1 MEHARHNTQLHTVT
15 VWRNLLLV
23 GLGLSLASN
32 LVLGVVVLDKRQSV
46 IVVPSPAGRTYRL
59 GENVNAAYLEDM
71 SRDVALTFLN
81 VNPETTDYVRNAI
94 LKIADPAFYG
104 EFKRLFDVWM
114 VEIRNRKLS
123 TAFYPT
129 ALTADTRDLS
139 VRVSG
144 VLKSFIGKA
153 EVDSEALTYLIG
165 FNNVAGRLTLS
176 RFEEEKKPN
185 EKENGH

>member
-32 LVLGVVVLDKRQSV
+32 LVLCIVVLNKHQSI
-46 IVVPSPAGRTYRL
+46 IVVPSPAGQTYRL
-59 GENVNAAYLEDM
+59 GETVNAAYLEDM
-71 SRDVALTFLN
+71 ARDVALTFLN
-81 VNPETTDYVRNAI
+81 VTPETTDYVRDAI
-94 LKIADPAFYG
+94 LRIADPAFYG
-104 EFKRLFDVWM
+104 DFKRLFDVWI
-114 VEIRNRKLS
+114 VEIKGRRLS

-129 ALTADTRDLS
+129 TITADTQALT
-139 VRVSG
+139 VRVGG

-153 EVDSEALTYLIG
+153 EVDSETLSYLIG

-176 RFEEEKKPN
+176 HFEEEKKPDK
-185 EKENGH
+185 KETGH